1 MDALILNHTIMV
13 ALHSLRMNPLTQN
26 HNLSYEDGIYLDAV
40 VEVQRGSKL
49 KVEVCKET
57 GTYRCDRVVNKKYP
71 HAYGFVPSTL
81 AEDGDCLDVF
91 IVSEESL
98 PPGLT
103 FRVKVLG
110 GIEMMDTEEGVLV
123 PDNKLV
129 ATVVGEDIKVNM
141 ENIRDFLATY
151 KSGTVVSKD
160 LMTIDE
166 VVTTIN
172 KSIDT
177 L

>member
-1 MDALILNHTIMV
+1 
-13 ALHSLRMNPLTQN
+13 MNPLTQK
-26 HNLSYEDGIYLDAV
+26 HNLCYDGGIYLDAV

-49 KVEVCKET
+49 KVEVCKDT

-81 AEDGDCLDVF
+81 AEDGDCLDIF
-91 IVSEESL
+91 IASEEVL

-110 GIEMMDTEEGVLV
+110 GIEMMDTEDGLLV

-129 ATVVGEDIKVNM
+129 ASVVGEDIKVNI
-141 ENIRDFLATY
+141 EDIRDFLATY

-160 LMTIDE
+160 LMSIDE

-172 KSIDT
+172 NSIHT
-177 L
+177 P